1 MFIYT
6 GTFLR
11 IKQSCPCGYERT
23 WDSQPFIK
31 NLPAGNILLSAAV
44 LFAGATV
51 TKVFKVFRHLGLVS
65 TSVRSFFFHQ
75 TKYLQPVVEHV
86 WGQHQS
92 SIVESTRKQQQPINI
107 GGDGRCDSPGHS
119 AKYGCYTIMD
129 LDTNQILIY
138 VGDFST
144 SRSYR
149 SSRDD
154 SFPRPS
160 PYKQVDILR
169 NIRQINQQGHCY

>member
-86 WGQHQS
+86 CHTGIHNYPFYVLGQ
-92 SIVESTRKQQQPINI
+92 TQP
-107 GGDGRCDSPGHS
+107 GKS
-119 AKYGCYTIMD
+119 YTLMD
-129 LDTNQILIY
+129 T
-138 VGDFST
+138 
-144 SRSYR
+144 
-149 SSRDD
+149 
-154 SFPRPS
+154 
-160 PYKQVDILR
+160 
-169 NIRQINQQGHCY
+169 